1 MILFGSGFGDAQGY
15 KIGGKDVSQVLQTRA
30 VFSDAGDYTITLKL
44 IDRDNSDAV
53 IAEKTFGFTAVE
65 TTSQVVPPANT
76 PENTETQ
83 VPGNTN
89 GTNKEERKEEVKQE
103 MPSKL
108 PKTGGNIYIP
118 VVLALIVLG
127 GGYAFYNKK
136 K

>member
-1 MILFGSGFGDAQGY
+1 M
-15 KIGGKDVSQVLQTRA
+15 LQTRA
-30 VFSDAGDYTITLKL
+30 IFSDAGDYTITLKL

-53 IAEKTFGFTAVE
+53 IAKKVFQFTVTE
-65 TTSQVVPPANT
+65 STSQVVPPTNT
-76 PENTETQ
+76 PENTEAQ
-83 VPGNTN
+83 APGNTN
-89 GTNKEERKEEVKQE
+89 EANKEEIKEEVKQE
-103 MPSKL
+103 KPSKL

>member
-1 MILFGSGFGDAQGY
+1 M
-15 KIGGKDVSQVLQTRA
+15 QTRA
-30 VFSDAGDYTITLKL
+30 VFSDAGDYKITLKL

-53 IAEKTFGFTAVE
+53 IAEKTFDFTAVE
-65 TTSQVVPPANT
+65 TTSQVVPPANI
-76 PENTETQ
+76 PENNGAQ

-89 GTNKEERKEEVKQE
+89 GTNKEEVKQE
-103 MPSKL
+103 KPSKL

-118 VVLALIVLG
+118 VILALIVLG

>member
-1 MILFGSGFGDAQGY
+1 M
-15 KIGGKDVSQVLQTRA
+15 
-30 VFSDAGDYTITLKL
+30 
-44 IDRDNSDAV
+44 
-53 IAEKTFGFTAVE
+53 IAEKSFDFTAVE

-83 VPGNTN
+83 VPGNTDE
-89 GTNKEERKEEVKQE
+89 TNKEEVKQE
-103 MPSKL
+103 KPSKL

>member
-65 TTSQVVPPANT
+65 TTSQVVPPTNT

-83 VPGNTN
+83 VPGNTDE
-89 GTNKEERKEEVKQE
+89 TNKEEVKQE